1 MILMIMIGHMSV
13 GKILNQTYKT
23 METYTQRKGTKN

>member
-1 MILMIMIGHMSV
+1 MISHMSV
-13 GKILNQTYKT
+13 GKILNQTYKA